1 MLFRSPVFTL
11 NLGLEK
17 GAPVITYVGSDDY
30 DYGKKQGE
38 LVIQALGEGGG
49 TVALLMGTMGT
60 SAQIART
67 AGFTDAL
74 KGHDTITIV
83 DQQSDQWDPATSL
96 AITQQWAAK
105 YPAGQLDAIVAQG
118 PQITGDA
125 AWAFGNGRSDILFIA
140 GDYNTDVQKAIV
152 DGQVYGTVDQN
163 PDLQGR
169 EAITAIA
176 NWLGGQQDKVE
187 TPAHYTPLPVIT
199 QENASTT
206 APAW

>member
-1 MLFRSPVFTL
+1 MLFR
-11 NLGLEK
+11 
-17 GAPVITYVGSDDY
+17 
-30 DYGKKQGE
+30 
-38 LVIQALGEGGG
+38 
-49 TVALLMGTMGT
+49 
-60 SAQIART
+60 
-67 AGFTDAL
+67 
-74 KGHDTITIV
+74 
-83 DQQSDQWDPATSL
+83 SL

-152 DGQVYGTVDQN
+152 DGQVYGTVEQN

-176 NWLGGQQDKVE
+176 QRHGLAVVEDGAEALGAVRQGRKIGTHGSPTIFAFYPNKQMTTGEGGIVTTDDDDE
-187 TPAHYTPLPVIT
+187 IGRAHV
-199 QENASTT
+199 
-206 APAW
+206 

>member
-1 MLFRSPVFTL
+1 M
-11 NLGLEK
+11 
-17 GAPVITYVGSDDY
+17 
-30 DYGKKQGE
+30 
-38 LVIQALGEGGG
+38 GGG

-74 KGHDTITIV
+74 KGHDMITIV

-140 GDYNTDVQKAIV
+140 GDYNTDVAYSRVNAIV
-152 DGQVYGTVDQN
+152 VDGERVGFSEHNRPADIPWADLGVDLERYH
-163 PDLQGR
+163 PRAGFC
-169 EAITAIA
+169 
-176 NWLGGQQDKVE
+176 
-187 TPAHYTPLPVIT
+187 P
-199 QENASTT
+199 
-206 APAW
+206 